1 MSGSWLT
8 FKKVAVSRLSDLAIC
23 RSLYIYNL
31 HHSKLLNWGWTFSFL
46 FWFFFSPLPSQA
58 VYFII
63 NNKLWCHGVY
73 TSIYTDQF
81 LSMNFKIFILSETRG
96 DVTPAW
102 YLGNCPGHSV
112 QSIFYLIFLKWNIGA
127 DLSFDSLSG
136 TCVDVCSRSPWSCD
150 F

>member
-31 HHSKLLNWGWTFSFL
+31 HHSKLLNWGWIFSFL
-46 FWFFFSPLPSQA
+46 FWFFFPPHPSQA

-63 NNKLWCHGVY
+63 NNKLWCHGVFIHL
-73 TSIYTDQF
+73 SILVWILKYLYCLKREETLLRRDTWGIVRVTVCSQF
-81 LSMNFKIFILSETRG
+81 FI
-96 DVTPAW
+96 W
-102 YLGNCPGHSV
+102 
-112 QSIFYLIFLKWNIGA
+112 FFFKWNIGA